1 MKKMIAMVC
10 VAAAALVVAGVS
22 FANHEYTGHAAVVV
36 ISKGDAGA
44 GPGGNVACPSNTIKG
59 PKLDPGSN
67 YSDAYLTVS
76 NYDGKTFDWA
86 FTALGNSSSGYDMAV
101 VIVKGGP
108 ASAVY
113 TYDYVNN
120 PAFDDKDSGLSA
132 PTNPNN
138 GKDYGISHI
147 QFCFDPKGGGDN

>member
-1 MKKMIAMVC
+1 MKKVLLAAMGVC
-10 VAAAALVVAGVS
+10 AVALVVAGVS
-22 FANHEYTGHAAVVV
+22 MATHDYSGTADSVAVV
-36 ISKGDAGA
+36 SD
-44 GPGGNVACPSNTIKG
+44 GPGGNASCPANTIVG

-76 NYDGKTFDWA
+76 GYNGQTFNWA
-86 FTALGNSSSGYDMAV
+86 FTALGNSSAGFDMAV

-108 ASAVY
+108 NSAVY
-113 TYDYVNN
+113 TYDYT
-120 PAFDDKDSGLSA
+120 AGTSFDDSDTGLSA